1 MLNSSCTVA
10 VAALAVCI
18 IFLLHVEYSLHV
30 GTTGNFMGTL
40 TADDVSKLFP
50 FLGRDRHISVTEND
64 ILMGHNW
71 KTYLFP
77 AEKRFNEDAVLSFIK
92 SRGVDCITK
101 ICDLETILRGGF
113 QYTDHMA
120 EVIIFKKLLASLHF
134 VKDIEDADMVLVP
147 LLGVSFIIQCRNGGR
162 CQNNWFSNLTAEIEQ
177 KSNKTKKH
185 LFLASQDFSQNHAV
199 VRSWGLSQILV
210 NYGPQGLVVPSL
222 NSDASL
228 QPSNW
233 QGCKPLHQR
242 KHFLLANFGLRDHL
256 IDRLTI
262 QQQVDAYNGTK
273 SVVAH
278 GGLNHL
284 LAADSLMTICPPGD
298 LPHQR
303 RFFDSILSCSI
314 PVVVKRDVEG
324 IGKTYWSNVDGWGPM
339 FSVEDSYPSLRFP
352 YSDIVVEVDGLVLES
367 GGMMEYLE
375 NLSQESIQMKLEKI
389 ELVRNYFLYDF
400 NGTVP
405 DAFSQMMKTLAAIV
419 T

>member
-1 MLNSSCTVA
+1 
-10 VAALAVCI
+10 
-18 IFLLHVEYSLHV
+18 
-30 GTTGNFMGTL
+30 
-40 TADDVSKLFP
+40 
-50 FLGRDRHISVTEND
+50 
-64 ILMGHNW
+64 
-71 KTYLFP
+71 
-77 AEKRFNEDAVLSFIK
+77 
-92 SRGVDCITK
+92 
-101 ICDLETILRGGF
+101 
-113 QYTDHMA
+113 MA

-147 LLGVSFIIQCRNGGR
+147 LLGVSFIIQCRNGGS

-177 KSNKTKKH
+177 KSDKTKKH

-199 VRSWGLSQILV
+199 VRSWGLSKILV

-233 QGCKPLHQR
+233 QGCKPLDQR

-273 SVVAH
+273 SVMAH

-284 LAADSLMTICPPGD
+284 LAADTLMTICPPGD
-298 LPHQR
+298 LPYQR

-367 GGMMEYLE
+367 GGMMEHLE

-389 ELVRNYFLYDF
+389 EQVRNSFLYDF

-405 DAFSQMMKTLAAIV
+405 DAFSQMMKTLAALV